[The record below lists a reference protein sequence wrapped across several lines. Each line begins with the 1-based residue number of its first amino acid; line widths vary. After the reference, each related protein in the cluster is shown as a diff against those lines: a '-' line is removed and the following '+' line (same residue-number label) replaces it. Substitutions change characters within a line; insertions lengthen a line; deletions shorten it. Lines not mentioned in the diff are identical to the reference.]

1 MSNGRKYKSKK
12 DLRELGLLRDEK
24 QGRIE
29 KREINRSTRRTEGSL
44 LSQWVRRKR
53 NERKNKLK

>member
-44 LSQWVRRKR
+44 LNQWVRRKR